1 VHDSCTCRV
10 MCKVFAFTLLNSVK
24 QSRSVLR
31 QQRAALCSSSDKV
44 VASASGDQPQSA
56 ADVSQSDFSRLLNQ
70 YREAEAQV
78 CIGNMANISWII
90 YGTLTLFGAAGR
102 ACACRRLGW
111 IIIIIIIIRWH
122 ARRA

>member
-1 VHDSCTCRV
+1 

>member
-1 VHDSCTCRV
+1 

-90 YGTLTLFGAAGR
+90 YGTLTLFGGSRKGIWTWTVKYPALVVSKDSPLKAFEDPV
-102 ACACRRLGW
+102 
-111 IIIIIIIIRWH
+111 
-122 ARRA
+122 